1 MRKLLASILA
11 LGCLTACT
19 PDGSRATA
27 ASNHRNIVFVLTDD
41 LALNLVPYLPHVREL
56 AAKGTSFSDFTVT
69 DSLCCPSRS
78 SIFTG
83 KFPHNTGVF
92 TNSGPDGGFP
102 TFEKRGNESSTFAT
116 DLQQAGY
123 RTAFLGKYLNLYHP
137 KDKHVPPGWT
147 SWYGAGDAYGEF
159 NYTLL
164 ENDQLKHY
172 GAKPEDYLTDV
183 VSAKASSFI
192 TESAA
197 AGKPFLVEVATFA
210 PHAPYTPAPRDK
222 DSFPDVTAPR
232 GPSFGK
238 VPTDAT
244 GWLAGHPPLS
254 DADITTIDAD
264 FRKRVQ
270 AVQAVD
276 RMIADLETTLDKAG
290 VADRTVVV
298 FGSDNGYHMGEHGL
312 NPGKQTAFDT
322 DVNVPLVAAGPGIRA
337 GATVGVP
344 AENIDLRPTFDELA
358 GVTPAAEVDG
368 RSLVPLLS
376 GAAPAWRDVALVEHH
391 GPGTDPADPD
401 KQSSK
406 SGTPPTYQAI
416 RTPAFTYVEYT
427 TGEREYYD
435 NAKDPDQLHNVASTL
450 TADRLAQLHH
460 TVQTMTACRGETC
473 RTADRS

>member
-11 LGCLTACT
+11 LACLAACK
-19 PDGSRATA
+19 PDLAQPA
-27 ASNHRNIVFVLTDD
+27 AAGDQRNVVFVLTDD
-41 LALNLVPYLPHVREL
+41 LAMNLVQYMPHVQAL
-56 AAKGTSFSDFTVT
+56 AKEGTSFTNFTVT

-83 KFPHNTGVF
+83 KYPHNTGVF
-92 TNSGPDGGFP
+92 TNGGPDGGFP
-102 TFEKRGNESSTFAT
+102 TFQRNGNEKSTFAT

-123 RTAFLGKYLNLYHP
+123 RTAFLGKYMNLYLP

-159 NYTLL
+159 NYNLL
-164 ENDQLKHY
+164 ENDRLKHY
-172 GAKPEDYLTDV
+172 GTKPGDYLTDV
-183 VSAKASSFI
+183 VSAKASAFI

-197 AGKPFLVEVATFA
+197 AQKPFLVEVATFA

-222 DSFPDVTAPR
+222 NTFPDVKAPR
-232 GPSFGK
+232 EPSFGK
-238 VPTDAT
+238 VPIDAT
-244 GWLAGHPPLS
+244 KWLADRPALTS
-254 DADITTIDAD
+254 DDITKIDAG

-276 RMIADLETTLDKAG
+276 RMLGSLQATLEKAG

-298 FGSDNGYHMGEHGL
+298 FSSDNGYHMGDHGL

-322 DVNVPLVAAGPGIRA
+322 DINVPLIAAGSGVKP
-337 GATVGVP
+337 GATVAAP
-344 AENIDLRPTFDELA
+344 AENIDLRPTFDALA
-358 GVTPAAEVDG
+358 GVTPPSDIDG
-368 RSLVPLLS
+368 RSL
-376 GAAPAWRDVALVEHH
+376 APMLAGTSPDWRDVALVEHH

-401 KQSSK
+401 KQTSK

-416 RTPAFTYVEYT
+416 RTPGYTYVEYI

-435 NAKDPDQLHNVASTL
+435 NAKDPDQLHNIAKTL
-450 TADRLAQLHH
+450 GADRIAALHDKVKAL
-460 TVQTMTACRGETC
+460 TGCRGTQQC
-473 RTADRS
+473 HAAD